1 MTFWGELTDG
11 TELLLGEPM
20 EAQLLYDSDAPAS
33 QLRAVFPAEKLW
45 EDLAVVRVFHQGQ
58 VAFGGIVDE
67 QNTALS
73 GEGFTVELIA
83 RSWEALL
90 LDNEARPAVLR
101 SPSLGLLWERYF
113 QPLGLTSVVGDQSP
127 KAGELAV
134 EKGTSCWELLDNF
147 CRDYLGT
154 APWVDGKGTLHCEG
168 PQETK
173 VIAGRVLSAELSRL
187 PCKQL
192 SAVWQQSFRGTY
204 DTPFRGAAGVK
215 RQRYVSMEDGRDPRE
230 LLRQGERE
238 SWLLSVECQG
248 NSWPGPGALVTV
260 EAPRLGRFEDCP
272 CARPGTSGTAG
283 ASGRGL
289 CWKGGRLYVADK
301 TGRYYQRG
309 QAAPGAGFRRG
320 PGDDHPGG
328 ERVPL
333 PGAAVPL
340 WLLQRRRGRGQ
351 GRDAGRRL
359 RGDCRGPRRPALP
372 GRGAA
377 LLCGRRGNSAEKH
390 RGSGHQR
397 PELPGEIIVKGARQW
412 I

>member
-73 GEGFTVELIA
+73 GEGFTVELNA

-134 EKGTSCWELLDNF
+134 EKGTSCWELLESF

-173 VIAGRVLSAELSRL
+173 VTAGRVLSAELSRL

-215 RQRYVSMEDGRDPRE
+215 RQRYVSMEDGRDPRA

-260 EAPRLGRFEDCP
+260 EAPRQARHIRDSRGDRTRFV
-272 CARPGTSGTAG
+272 R
-283 ASGRGL
+283 
-289 CWKGGRLYVADK
+289 
-301 TGRYYQRG
+301 
-309 QAAPGAGFRRG
+309 
-320 PGDDHPGG
+320 
-328 ERVPL
+328 ERVK
-333 PGAAVPL
+333 AV
-340 WLLQRRRGRGQ
+340 
-351 GRDAGRRL
+351 
-359 RGDCRGPRRPALP
+359 
-372 GRGAA
+372 
-377 LLCGRRGNSAEKH
+377 CG
-390 RGSGHQR
+390 
-397 PELPGEIIVKGARQW
+397 
-412 I
+412 

>member
-134 EKGTSCWELLDNF
+134 EKGTSCWELLETF
-147 CRDYLGT
+147 CRDYL
-154 APWVDGKGTLHCEG
+154 GTLHCEG

-215 RQRYVSMEDGRDPRE
+215 RQRYVSMEDGRDPRA

-238 SWLLSVECQG
+238 SWLLSVE
-248 NSWPGPGALVTV
+248 S
-260 EAPRLGRFEDCP
+260 PRLGRFEDCP
-272 CARPGTSGTAG
+272 LRQARYIRDS
-283 ASGRGL
+283 R
-289 CWKGGRLYVADK
+289 
-301 TGRYYQRG
+301 
-309 QAAPGAGFRRG
+309 
-320 PGDDHPGG
+320 G
-328 ERVPL
+328 ERTRFVL
-333 PGAAVPL
+333 ERGKAV
-340 WLLQRRRGRGQ
+340 
-351 GRDAGRRL
+351 
-359 RGDCRGPRRPALP
+359 
-372 GRGAA
+372 
-377 LLCGRRGNSAEKH
+377 CG
-390 RGSGHQR
+390 
-397 PELPGEIIVKGARQW
+397 
-412 I
+412 

>member
-33 QLRAVFPAEKLW
+33 QLRAVFPAEKQW

-134 EKGTSCWELLDNF
+134 EKGTSCWELLESF

-168 PQETK
+168 PQKTK

-215 RQRYVSMEDGRDPRE
+215 RQRYVSMEDGRDPGRCSARGSGRAGSSRWSARATAGPAPGRWSQWKRPAWAG
-230 LLRQGERE
+230 LRT
-238 SWLLSVECQG
+238 
-248 NSWPGPGALVTV
+248 A
-260 EAPRLGRFEDCP
+260 P

-309 QAAPGAGFRRG
+309 QAAPGAGFRGG

-340 WLLQRRRGRGQ
+340 RLLQRRRGRGQ

-359 RGDCRGPRRPALP
+359 RGDCRGPGRPALP
-372 GRGAA
+372 GGGAA

>member
-134 EKGTSCWELLDNF
+134 EKGTSCWELLESF

-173 VIAGRVLSAELSRL
+173 VTAGRVLSAELSRL

-215 RQRYVSMEDGRDPRE
+215 RQRYVSMEEGRDPRA
-230 LLRQGERE
+230 LLQEGQRE
-238 SWLLSVECQG
+238 SRLLIVECPG
-248 NSWPGPGALVTV
+248 LYWPARGAL
-260 EAPRLGRFEDCP
+260 ASGQAGPLGRFVDLP
-272 CARPGTSGTAG
+272 VRAARYARNS
-283 ASGRGL
+283 RGERT
-289 CWKGGRLYVADK
+289 RL
-301 TGRYYQRG
+301 TLEG
-309 QAAPGAGFRRG
+309 GAGS
-320 PGDDHPGG
+320 
-328 ERVPL
+328 
-333 PGAAVPL
+333 
-340 WLLQRRRGRGQ
+340 
-351 GRDAGRRL
+351 
-359 RGDCRGPRRPALP
+359 
-372 GRGAA
+372 
-377 LLCGRRGNSAEKH
+377 CG
-390 RGSGHQR
+390 
-397 PELPGEIIVKGARQW
+397 
-412 I
+412 

>member
-1 MTFWGELTDG
+1 MTAT
-11 TELLLGEPM
+11 P
-20 EAQLLYDSDAPAS
+20 PAS

-101 SPSLGLLWERYF
+101 SPSLAFCGSGYF

-134 EKGTSCWELLDNF
+134 EKGTSCWELLESF

-173 VIAGRVLSAELSRL
+173 VTAGRVLSAELSRL

-204 DTPFRGAAGVK
+204 DTPFRGRGGGKAPALCEHGGRPGPPGTAPPGGAG
-215 RQRYVSMEDGRDPRE
+215 RE
-230 LLRQGERE
+230 LAPLGGVPGQQLARPRGAGH
-238 SWLLSVECQG
+238 SG
-248 NSWPGPGALVTV
+248 NAPPGPV
-260 EAPRLGRFEDCP
+260 
-272 CARPGTSGTAG
+272 
-283 ASGRGL
+283 
-289 CWKGGRLYVADK
+289 
-301 TGRYYQRG
+301 
-309 QAAPGAGFRRG
+309 
-320 PGDDHPGG
+320 
-328 ERVPL
+328 
-333 PGAAVPL
+333 
-340 WLLQRRRGRGQ
+340 
-351 GRDAGRRL
+351 
-359 RGDCRGPRRPALP
+359 
-372 GRGAA
+372 
-377 LLCGRRGNSAEKH
+377 
-390 RGSGHQR
+390 
-397 PELPGEIIVKGARQW
+397 
-412 I
+412 

>member
-134 EKGTSCWELLDNF
+134 EKGTSCWELLETF

-215 RQRYVSMEDGRDPRE
+215 RQRYVSMEDGRDPRV
-230 LLRQGERE
+230 LLQEGQQE
-238 SWLLSVECQG
+238 SRLLIVECPG
-248 NSWPGPGALVTV
+248 LYWPVRGAL
-260 EAPRLGRFEDCP
+260 ASGQAGPLGRFVDLP
-272 CARPGTSGTAG
+272 VRAARYARNS
-283 ASGRGL
+283 RGERT
-289 CWKGGRLYVADK
+289 RL
-301 TGRYYQRG
+301 TLEG
-309 QAAPGAGFRRG
+309 GAGS
-320 PGDDHPGG
+320 
-328 ERVPL
+328 
-333 PGAAVPL
+333 
-340 WLLQRRRGRGQ
+340 
-351 GRDAGRRL
+351 
-359 RGDCRGPRRPALP
+359 
-372 GRGAA
+372 
-377 LLCGRRGNSAEKH
+377 CG
-390 RGSGHQR
+390 
-397 PELPGEIIVKGARQW
+397 
-412 I
+412 

>member
-58 VAFGGIVDE
+58 VSFGGIVDE

-134 EKGTSCWELLDNF
+134 EKGTSCWELLESF

-215 RQRYVSMEDGRDPRE
+215 RQRYVSMEDGRDPRA

-272 CARPGTSGTAG
+272 LRQARYIRDS
-283 ASGRGL
+283 R
-289 CWKGGRLYVADK
+289 
-301 TGRYYQRG
+301 
-309 QAAPGAGFRRG
+309 
-320 PGDDHPGG
+320 G
-328 ERVPL
+328 ERTRFVL
-333 PGAAVPL
+333 ERGKAV
-340 WLLQRRRGRGQ
+340 
-351 GRDAGRRL
+351 
-359 RGDCRGPRRPALP
+359 
-372 GRGAA
+372 
-377 LLCGRRGNSAEKH
+377 CG
-390 RGSGHQR
+390 
-397 PELPGEIIVKGARQW
+397 
-412 I
+412 